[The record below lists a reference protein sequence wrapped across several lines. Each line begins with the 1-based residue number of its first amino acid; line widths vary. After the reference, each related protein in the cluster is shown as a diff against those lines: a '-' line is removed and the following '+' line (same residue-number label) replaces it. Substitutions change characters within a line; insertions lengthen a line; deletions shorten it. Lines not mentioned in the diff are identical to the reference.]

1 MLAKMRGLGISGRL
15 CATGVALGVLLVT
28 SACTTTQTPG
38 AKEEPTGNPVA
49 VKAVSD
55 NQVSTG
61 RIIVDGS
68 STVYPITE
76 AIAGQLQLNKA
87 QTRGMIKVNFSGTRG
102 GFEKFCTGKTDIS
115 NASRPILQAEIDK
128 CQANGVEFIELP
140 VAYDALTVVVNEKNT
155 WAKDITV
162 EELKKIWEPA
172 AQGKITRWNQIRPEY
187 PNQPLNLYGAGDKS
201 GTFDYFT
208 EAIVGKTDASRT
220 DYVGSEDDMAL
231 VRGVI
236 NDPNALGY
244 FGYAYYKDNKGPIK
258 ALAIDN
264 GKGPVLPSRE
274 TVEKSEYQPL
284 ARPLFIYVN
293 ANSVKSKPELKE
305 FIEYYLQNAQLTV
318 GAVGYIPLPEK
329 IYRLAQQRFNNE
341 KTGSLFAGKSETAL
355 QIEQLLELEK
365 QAK

>member
-1 MLAKMRGLGISGRL
+1 MPAKMRGLAI
-15 CATGVALGVLLVT
+15 ALGMLLVT
-28 SACTTTQTPG
+28 SACATNQTPE
-38 AKEEPTGNPVA
+38 AKEEPTGNSVA
-49 VKAVSD
+49 VQAVSD
-55 NQVSTG
+55 NKVAAAK
-61 RIIVDGS
+61 IIIDGS

-76 AIAGQLQLNKA
+76 AIAGQLQLNKT
-87 QTRGMIKVNFSGTRG
+87 QTRGTITVNFSGTRG

-140 VAYDALTVVVNEKNT
+140 VAYDALTVVVNNKNT

-187 PNQPLNLYGAGDKS
+187 PDQPLNLYGPGDES

-208 EAIVGKTDASRT
+208 EAIVGKTDSSRK
-220 DYVGSEDDMAL
+220 DYVASEDDMAL

-244 FGYAYYKDNKGPIK
+244 FGYVYYKDNKGPIR
-258 ALAIDN
+258 ALAINN
-264 GKGPVLPSRE
+264 GQGPVLPSRE
-274 TVEKSEYQPL
+274 TVEKSQYQPL

-293 ANSVKSKPELKE
+293 AKSVQSKPELKE
-305 FIEYYLQNAQLTV
+305 FVEYYLQNAQLTV
-318 GAVGYIPLPEK
+318 GTVGYIPLPEK
-329 IYRLAQQRFNNE
+329 IYRLAQQRFSSN
-341 KTGSLFAGKSETAL
+341 KTGSVFAGKSETAL
-355 QIEQLLELEK
+355 QIEQLLELEQK
-365 QAK
+365 AK